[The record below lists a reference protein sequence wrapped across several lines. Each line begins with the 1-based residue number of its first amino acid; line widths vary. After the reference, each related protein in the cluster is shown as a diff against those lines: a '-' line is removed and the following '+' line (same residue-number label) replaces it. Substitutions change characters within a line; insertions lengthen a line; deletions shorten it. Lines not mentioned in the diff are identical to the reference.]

1 MIKSTFEAYAKSGY
15 GSWTN
20 PLDQAISAIGYIK
33 ARYGGIGN
41 VPGIK
46 SLARGGKYV
55 GYANGG
61 IATSPS
67 VFGEDGAEMA
77 IPLSTMKTSRAWELI
92 GKTAA
97 IVARNDNNSSSN
109 SVTTDSSD
117 MNDLIK
123 KMDSMMNSLGK
134 LADSFTKAASKPTQ
148 INMDGSKVAQ
158 TLAPELDRIQYNR
171 IMALQRNSY
180 SGSVYR

>member
-61 IATSPS
+61 FANEPS
-67 VFGEDGAEMA
+67 IFGEDGLESA
-77 IPLSTMKTSRAWELI
+77 IPLSANKIDQSYAAL

-97 IVARNDNNSSSN
+97 YIATRDNLQTNSI
-109 SVTTDSSD
+109 DSSALQ
-117 MNDLIK
+117 NAVNKLVSLQSQANSKLEKSINK
-123 KMDSMMNSLGK
+123 KMQVVMNTGQLVGATQPAFDNANYS
-134 LADSFTKAASKPTQ
+134 AS
-148 INMDGSKVAQ
+148 
-158 TLAPELDRIQYNR
+158 QYQ
-171 IMALQRNSY
+171 QRNVW
-180 SGSVYR
+180 G